1 MIEEAAN
8 CGFRRGWAGPSGGS
22 FALGDSQMPEIRMIE
37 MEDAATEMKSL
48 AIRASIEE
56 ARRQAAASRGDR
68 QAAQEHETELSRIW
82 SRYCDLERRDD

>member
-1 MIEEAAN
+1 MSEKAAN
-8 CGFRRGWAGPSGGS
+8 CGFRRGPREPPGVS
-22 FALGDSQMPEIRMIE
+22 FAPNDSQLPEIRMIE

>member
-1 MIEEAAN
+1 
-8 CGFRRGWAGPSGGS
+8 
-22 FALGDSQMPEIRMIE
+22 MIE
-37 MEDAATEMKSL
+37 MADAATEMKSL